1 MKFFADDNNE
11 YNGGK
16 RIKWCTYQSPTAG
29 LVVKLQSDEYMRD
42 IHVIDDFYFNFEKVC
57 VNHDNTKS

>member
-1 MKFFADDNNE
+1 MKFLADDNNE
-11 YNGGK
+11 HNRGK

-42 IHVIDDFYFNFEKVC
+42 IHVIDDFYLNFEKVLSE
-57 VNHDNTKS
+57 T